1 MMQLMAVD
9 YSSEIGEYF
18 DEARPADEPVGV
30 PELRLEDKLN
40 ILRTDDRLGWSSL
53 SWEVFS
59 DDEFSSST
67 ITSAFSCTST
77 INLQSPAAADLG
89 VIRAVDD
96 AAEADN
102 VLRRLVSLLLPRVV
116 LSLLAGVRFSISD
129 IKIKTSNSHHLS
141 IRSLDNAVE
150 ITWLSILTRS

>member
-1 MMQLMAVD
+1 MQLMAVN

-30 PELRLEDKLN
+30 PELRLDDRLN
-40 ILRTDDRLGWSSL
+40 ILRTDVRLGWSSV
-53 SWEVFS
+53 SCEFFS
-59 DDEFSSST
+59 DDEFSSSI

-102 VLRRLVSLLLPRVV
+102 VRRRLVSLFLLRAV
-116 LSLLAGVRFSISD
+116 LSLLAGVRFSVSE
-129 IKIKTSNSHHLS
+129 IKTYTSNSHQS
-141 IRSLDNAVE
+141 FCFY
-150 ITWLSILTRS
+150 